1 MINKQHRRLKEGAS
15 WIALIIISLFSVI
28 PFIYVFT
35 IATKVPADAFSKS
48 FKLFYTLNWDNFK
61 QLWVDDKFYL
71 YFINSMIITAASMLI
86 SVPLATLGAYGLIRH
101 DSKFSNGLLN
111 SMLALRMFPPM
122 LLVIPYFLLAMALK
136 LTDTY
141 IILILIIVAFN
152 QPFSV
157 WLMRGFLITLPK
169 ELDEAARIDG
179 CGMIKTVTKVI
190 LPLAMP
196 GITTASIF
204 TFLLSYNEYLF
215 ALVLTGK
222 KTMTLTV
229 AVGKYAAEELVY
241 WCTNAAGVVSM
252 IVPICIIMIIL
263 QKWLVKGL
271 TAGAVK
277 G

>member
-1 MINKQHRRLKEGAS
+1 MTNTRQKRMKVGIS
-15 WIALIIISLFSVI
+15 WAFLIIIALFSLI

-35 IATKVPADAFSKS
+35 IATKAPAEAFSKS
-48 FKLFYTLNWDNFK
+48 FKLFYKINWDNFK
-61 QLWVDDKFYL
+61 KLWIDDKFYF
-71 YFINSMIITAASMLI
+71 YFINTLIITAASMLI
-86 SVPLATLGAYGLIRH
+86 SVPIATLGAYGLIRH

-141 IILILIIVAFN
+141 IIVILIIVAFN
-152 QPFSV
+152 QPFSI
-157 WLMRGFLITLPK
+157 WLMRGFLITLPV
-169 ELDEAARIDG
+169 ELEEAARIDG
-179 CGMIKTVTKVI
+179 CGMIGTVTRVI
-190 LPLAMP
+190 LPLSMP

-222 KTMTLTV
+222 RTMTLTV
-229 AVGKYAAEELVY
+229 SVGKYAAEELVY
-241 WCTNAAGVVSM
+241 WCQNAAGVVSM
-252 IVPICIIMIIL
+252 IVPICIIMIVL